1 MARCAHGLRGGV
13 NVTHDELYA
22 LATRHGR
29 EAAENYWV
37 TDPAEP
43 EHAREWIRT
52 AETGTLHDYVLPS
65 PFDDFMPS
73 DLSTEGWSWG
83 ELADYE
89 GYWLGAYLERTTEL
103 MREVVA
109 KEGAE

>member
-1 MARCAHGLRGGV
+1 
-13 NVTHDELYA
+13 VTHAELHE
-22 LATRHGR
+22 LATGHGR
-29 EAAENYWV
+29 DAAENYWV

-52 AETGTLHDYVLPS
+52 AEAGTLHDYILPS
-65 PFDDFMPS
+65 PFEDFMPC

-83 ELADYE
+83 ELSDYE

-103 MREVVA
+103 MRQLLA
-109 KEGAE
+109 KDGTE

>member
-1 MARCAHGLRGGV
+1 M
-13 NVTHDELYA
+13 THDELYA

-52 AETGTLHDYVLPS
+52 AERGTLHDYILPS
-65 PFDDFMPS
+65 PFEDFMPS
-73 DLSTEGWSWG
+73 DLSTEGWSWASWQTTKG
-83 ELADYE
+83 T
-89 GYWLGAYLERTTEL
+89 GSGRTWNGRL
-103 MREVVA
+103 N
-109 KEGAE
+109 